1 MSHRRSS
8 LRTLA
13 AVSLALALALPASA
27 GAATRGGGLGSRHR
41 TQVELGVLGTY
52 ATGIYD
58 DSAAEIVAHDPGTQ
72 RLFVVN
78 GADEAVDVLDAA
90 DPSAPALVDVLD
102 VGGAPTSVDVSGGV
116 VAVAVPA
123 DPESDPGSV
132 AFFDAASLAPLATVE
147 VGALPD
153 MLTFTPDG
161 GAVVVANEGEPAGD
175 YSVDPEGSVS
185 IVDVSGGA
193 EEVSQA
199 DVRTAGFA
207 AFALEDL
214 PEGVRI
220 FGPETATTVAQN
232 LEPEYVAVGAD
243 STTAWVT
250 LQENNALAVVDLAG
264 AEVTEILALGTKDHS
279 VPGAGF
285 DASDDDGAVDIRPHP
300 VQGLYQ
306 PDAIAAY
313 EVRGH
318 TYLVTAN
325 EGDARD
331 YDAFAE
337 EERVADLV
345 LDPTVFPDAAALQ
358 APEELGRLT
367 VTTTEGDRD
376 GDGDYDALFSFG
388 ARSFSIVR
396 DDGRVVFDSGDAFEQ
411 ITADL
416 LPEDFNSDNEDNDS
430 FDSRSDNKGPEPEGV
445 VLGRI
450 GRRTYAFIGLERVG
464 GIMVYDVTRPRRA
477 QFVDYLNNRDFRGD
491 AEAGT
496 AGDLGPEG
504 LTFIPAQDS
513 PTGAPLLAV
522 ANEVSGTTTLFSVTG
537 D

>member
-8 LRTLA
+8 ALLVGA
-13 AVSLALALALPASA
+13 LALALAVPAAA
-27 GAATRGGGLGSRHR
+27 GAAPGLRGRHR
-41 TQVELGVLGTY
+41 PQVALGVLGTY

-58 DSAAEIVAHDPGTQ
+58 ESAAEVVAHDPGTQ

-78 GADEAVDVLDAA
+78 GADETVDVLDAA
-90 DPSAPALVDVLD
+90 DPTAPVFLGVLELT
-102 VGGAPTSVDVSGGV
+102 GAPTSVAVSDGV

-123 DPESDPGSV
+123 DPESEPGSV
-132 AFFDAASLAPLATVE
+132 AFFAAGSLAPLSVVE

-161 GAVVVANEGEPAGD
+161 EAVLVANEGQPAED

-193 EEVSQA
+193 EGLTQA
-199 DVRTAGFA
+199 DVRTAGFGA
-207 AFALEDL
+207 YAPQDL

-232 LEPEYVAVGAD
+232 LEPEYIAVSRD
-243 STTAWVT
+243 SGTAWVA
-250 LQENNALAVVDLAG
+250 LQENNALAVVDAAG
-264 AEVTEILALGTKDHS
+264 AEVTEILALGTKDHALA
-279 VPGAGF
+279 GNGF
-285 DASDDDGAVDIRPHP
+285 DASDDDGVIDIRPHP

-313 EVRGH
+313 EVRGR

-325 EGDARD
+325 EGDARA
-331 YDAFAE
+331 YEAFE
-337 EERVADLV
+337 EEARVADLV
-345 LDPTVFPDAAALQ
+345 LDPTAFPDAAALQ
-358 APEELGRLT
+358 ADTDLGRLT
-367 VTTTEGDRD
+367 VTTTEGDPD
-376 GDGDYDALFSFG
+376 GDGDYDALYSFG

-396 DDGRVVFDSGDAFEQ
+396 EDGEVVFDSGDALEQ
-411 ITADL
+411 LTAEV
-416 LPEDFNSDNEDNDS
+416 LPDDFNADNEGNDTFDN
-430 FDSRSDNKGPEPEGV
+430 RSDNKGPEPEGV
-445 VLGRI
+445 ALGRI
-450 GRRTYAFIGLERVG
+450 GRRTYAFLALERVG
-464 GIMVYDVTRPRRA
+464 GIAVYDVTRPRRPA
-477 QFVDYLNNRDFRGD
+477 FVDYLNNRDFAGD
-491 AEAGT
+491 PEAGT

-504 LTFIPAQDS
+504 VRFIPAGDS

-522 ANEVSGTTTLFSVTG
+522 ANEVSGTTTLYTVTV